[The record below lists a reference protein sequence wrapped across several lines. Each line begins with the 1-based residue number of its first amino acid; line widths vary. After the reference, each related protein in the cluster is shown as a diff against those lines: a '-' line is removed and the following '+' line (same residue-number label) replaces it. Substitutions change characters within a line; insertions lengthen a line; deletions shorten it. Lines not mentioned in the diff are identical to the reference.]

1 MSDAKF
7 KENLLKFGGIDANRG
22 NMYLRGNIRM
32 LGNGSY
38 MSQLTVKDMVV
49 TGNAVIPGISFD
61 SLTVAGN
68 VVSTDGNFIGNGA
81 LMTGITS
88 TLPTEANIDIYGNV
102 DGTYANVRNVAA
114 ISGNIGNV
122 RMAGGNVSASGQV
135 NVRGNVV
142 ARGFIG
148 NGALLTDVKI
158 SGNQTIDILGNV
170 QGENANVGVIAAIFG
185 NIGNVVMAG
194 GNMSASGQVNVLG
207 NVTADYFIGNGALL
221 TGILTDLPDIA
232 NVDIRGNV
240 TGTYAILENIDAAFG
255 NVGDVEM
262 SGGNMS
268 VSGQVNVA
276 GNVVANCFIGN
287 GALLTGVVLTPPAIA
302 NADIRGNVIGAYANV
317 HNVVAMYGNVGNVM
331 ISGGNVSVSG
341 QVNVLGNVAAN
352 CFIGNGTLLTD
363 LTVTG
368 NQFINILGNVR
379 GEYVNVETV
388 IATFGNVGNVRMEN
402 DTVFVGGQ
410 VDVLGNV
417 VAEYVIGNGAL
428 LTGVILPPVAVIDI
442 LGNVDGAYANVHNVV
457 AMYGNVGN
465 VVIENG
471 NVNASGQVNVAGN
484 VVANYFIGNGALFTD
499 IDLPPIAN
507 FDIRGNVAGI
517 YANVENIVGIFG
529 NIGNVEMS
537 GGNMSVSG
545 QVNILGNGV
554 ANYFIGNG
562 SLLANLAV
570 FGNQTIDTLGNVR
583 GEYVNVETVIATF
596 GNVGAVVME
605 NGNVSVAGQ
614 VDVLGNVVAG
624 YFIGNGSL
632 LTDVGF
638 PHVVN
643 IDIRGNVIGTY
654 ATVRDVAATSGNI
667 GNVVMSGGNVSIG
680 GQVNVF
686 GNVMAEYFFGD
697 GALLS
702 TLEGA
707 FMKVSAQVDVL
718 GNVTAGYIIGNG
730 ALLEGIIPAD
740 IPPVA
745 NVDIRGNV
753 DGTYANVR
761 NVAAISG
768 NVGNVRMAGGN
779 VSVSGQV
786 NVFDNVVGNCFIGN
800 GALLTGMVVNLP
812 MSANID
818 IRGNVDG
825 TYANVSNLAAAV
837 GNIGNV
843 VMENGDMS
851 ASGQVNV
858 LGNVVANCFIG
869 NGALLTGLGGRPVTY
884 LSAAVVEDTYPAVGS
899 ATWKNN
905 DINMT
910 VLESRG
916 IEYYSRDG
924 IFVLEGGITY
934 RITAQLTWKNKNKEW
949 YYYKYILINYDTQT
963 QVGTAAEAL
972 PTSAPIGNTPGTLF
986 DILFT
991 PRETG
996 RYVLRMTPDV
1006 TAPASTYIP
1015 AKWGAFLNIV
1025 ALGSG
1030 FASGFPLESNI
1041 DITGN
1046 ILSGN
1051 VTVDNIIVNNVG
1063 NVGNTRM
1070 ENGNVHVSGQVDIVG
1085 NVTADFF
1092 RGNGALLKNV
1102 KILGI
1107 STVDIK
1113 GNVVGAYANV
1123 SNVKAIVGNL
1133 GNIKMEKSN
1142 IDISGHVNVVGNVA
1156 ARNFIGLGNL
1166 LYDVVARGNH
1176 AIDIRGNVRSGT
1188 YANALNVRATFS
1200 NIGNVSIENANIK
1213 VPGQVNVVGNISAG
1227 YIIGN
1232 GALLNNVLVYGLQY
1246 IDING
1251 NVNSGVYVT
1260 VNVANAVYGNIGNV
1274 TFVNKTGVNATFGNI
1289 GGVEMSRGNIAVEDM
1304 YILANV
1310 SLGKNG
1316 RFIGDGT
1323 FLENVKS
1330 STATLNVDIIES
1342 NVIGRYANT
1351 TTIEALFGNIA
1362 NVEMKQGNIVA
1373 SNAFIGNAEF
1383 SNGNVFTY
1391 RPFTVL
1397 GTIRANLFIGNAV
1410 LTGPYIPSPGNVAI
1424 HINGNVTGTYANT
1437 SRITANVG
1445 GNIGNVLLEANT
1457 VTAPGGNIGNVLL
1470 KADTITAPGGNIGN
1484 IRMTGG
1490 NCNVSGQVTV
1500 IGNVYGK
1507 LKGVGHY
1514 LVNTNPVSMAYPKT
1528 SNTTVMGNMNANT
1541 ANVFQITA
1549 TIFGNIGNV
1558 RLENGNI
1565 NVRGQV
1571 NVRGNVVANTFLP
1584 GVNGI
1589 IAANGNVG
1597 NVRMSGDNVS
1607 ASGQVNVLGNVM
1619 AGYFVGNGL
1628 GLYDIPKDPYITII
1642 PNSQIRIPDPKVT
1655 PEDYA
1660 IKLDAIR
1667 VNNTVDYNTI
1677 TGVYRLEANIPYRI
1691 TAQFGMVFEPNS
1703 LRNDGYMGIG
1713 LFKGPP
1719 PYTSSRPISQITFVY
1734 NPIQVSAPI
1743 FDTVIES
1750 ETTQDYFF
1758 GAYGYTSYVL
1768 EKLRPILYNP
1778 CTFVNVVSLL
1788 GTRVAPLRLDERA
1801 VTGGKKGSWNT
1812 GSWEFSAT
1820 TSAPTPAASAE
1831 RKYSWAVTGTTLN
1844 IKGHYRISSATAGA
1858 TAGSGEYLLQIP
1870 GGYTIDDIVSM
1881 APAGTVAGIPVGHL
1895 KLRTATSRMDG
1906 TVLAYDET
1914 RVKFVILSA
1923 GGAIPMG
1930 SDNLSTLSIHT
1941 LYFTIDVPIKPV

>member
-632 LTDVGF
+632 LTDVGL

-654 ATVRDVAATSGNI
+654 ANVRNVAAISGNI

-707 FMKVSAQVDVL
+707 FVKVDAQVDVL

-730 ALLEGIIPAD
+730 ALLEGIISAD

-753 DGTYANVR
+753 DGTYANVS
-761 NVAAISG
+761 NLTASVG
-768 NVGNVRMAGGN
+768 NIGNVRLENGT

-786 NVFDNVVGNCFIGN
+786 DVLRNVVANCFIGN
-800 GALLTGMVVNLP
+800 GALLTGLLADLP
-812 MSANID
+812 SSANID

-825 TYANVSNLAAAV
+825 TYANVSNLTAAV
-837 GNIGNV
+837 GNIGSIRI
-843 VMENGDMS
+843 ENGNMS
-851 ASGQVNV
+851 VRGQVNV

-869 NGALLTGLGGRPVTY
+869 NGALLTGLGGRPARYVSVKRTQDQEIKPGTKWKDTVIVMDSITEQNGVQYDVTKG
-884 LSAAVVEDTYPAVGS
+884 TF
-899 ATWKNN
+899 K
-905 DINMT
+905 
-910 VLESRG
+910 LEKG
-916 IEYYSRDG
+916 
-924 IFVLEGGITY
+924 VTY
-934 RITAQLTWKNKNKEW
+934 RITAQLTWIATNGSYRYPFK
-949 YYYKYILINYDTQT
+949 LINYDTGEQI
-963 QVGTAAEAL
+963 GILAEAI
-972 PTSAPIGNTPGTLF
+972 PPKINNTNDTAGAIF
-986 DILFT
+986 DILHT
-991 PRETG
+991 PKNDITCCLKMGECDAG
-996 RYVLRMTPDV
+996 NVEKLRHDV
-1006 TAPASTYIP
+1006 GT
-1015 AKWGAFLNIV
+1015 FLNIV
-1025 ALGSG
+1025 ETKGGILSSG
-1030 FASGFPLESNI
+1030 LPPFANADVEGTMI
-1041 DITGN
+1041 GN
-1046 ILSGN
+1046 IAN
-1051 VTVDNIIVNNVG
+1051 VNNLTALFGNVG
-1063 NVGNTRM
+1063 NVAMQIGNVKAMGYLNVRGNVVANCFIGDGSLLTNTRLNGAQNSDIMGNVNGNYINVHSVQASMIGNIGNTRM
-1070 ENGNVHVSGQVDIVG
+1070 ENGNMTVRGQVNIAG
-1085 NVTADFF
+1085 NIIAGYFD
-1092 RGNGALLKNV
+1092 GNGVLLTDVTIN
-1102 KILGI
+1102 
-1107 STVDIK
+1107 
-1113 GNVVGAYANV
+1113 
-1123 SNVKAIVGNL
+1123 
-1133 GNIKMEKSN
+1133 NIQN
-1142 IDISGHVNVVGNVA
+1142 IDISG
-1156 ARNFIGLGNL
+1156 
-1166 LYDVVARGNH
+1166 
-1176 AIDIRGNVRSGT
+1176 NVRSGD
-1188 YANALNVRATFS
+1188 
-1200 NIGNVSIENANIK
+1200 
-1213 VPGQVNVVGNISAG
+1213 
-1227 YIIGN
+1227 YI
-1232 GALLNNVLVYGLQY
+1232 
-1246 IDING
+1246 
-1251 NVNSGVYVT
+1251 T
-1260 VNVANAVYGNIGNV
+1260 VKNV
-1274 TFVNKTGVNATFGNI
+1274 TAG
-1289 GGVEMSRGNIAVEDM
+1289 
-1304 YILANV
+1304 
-1310 SLGKNG
+1310 
-1316 RFIGDGT
+1316 
-1323 FLENVKS
+1323 
-1330 STATLNVDIIES
+1330 
-1342 NVIGRYANT
+1342 
-1351 TTIEALFGNIA
+1351 
-1362 NVEMKQGNIVA
+1362 
-1373 SNAFIGNAEF
+1373 
-1383 SNGNVFTY
+1383 
-1391 RPFTVL
+1391 
-1397 GTIRANLFIGNAV
+1397 
-1410 LTGPYIPSPGNVAI
+1410 
-1424 HINGNVTGTYANT
+1424 
-1437 SRITANVG
+1437 
-1445 GNIGNVLLEANT
+1445 
-1457 VTAPGGNIGNVLL
+1457 
-1470 KADTITAPGGNIGN
+1470 
-1484 IRMTGG
+1484 
-1490 NCNVSGQVTV
+1490 
-1500 IGNVYGK
+1500 
-1507 LKGVGHY
+1507 
-1514 LVNTNPVSMAYPKT
+1514 
-1528 SNTTVMGNMNANT
+1528 
-1541 ANVFQITA
+1541 
-1549 TIFGNIGNV
+1549 IFGNIGNV
-1558 RLENGNI
+1558 IMEQGNLTTRGRITLTGNVVANCFYGNGIQLRNVQVFGVQKINIKGNVTGDNVDVGNI
-1565 NVRGQV
+1565 NATVGNIGNVRMETGNIKAPAGNIGNVRMGEGDILFPGQVDVTGNVSAKFFIGNGALLKDVILGGIQRADINGNVRSGGYIKVSNVAAGIFGNIGNVVMEKGKISASAGIVGNVRMEKVEMYSIGQVIVRGNIVANCFNGDGSLLTNVILRGTQNIDIIGNVIDGSYINVHRVTASIGNIGNVIMEKENITANVGNIANVVFAGGNITAVAGDIGGVVLRGGNIDIRGQVNVRGNAVANCFIGDGSEVTNIAAIYVLPSVSNVDIEGNVVGNYINVGNVHAISGNIGNTRMVGGNVNVTGQV
-1571 NVRGNVVANTFLP
+1571 NVRGNVVANVFIGDIISTF
-1584 GVNGI
+1584 
-1589 IAANGNVG
+1589 GNVG
-1597 NVRMSGDNVS
+1597 NIRMQNGDMSV
-1607 ASGQVNVLGNVM
+1607 SGQVNARRDVVATN
-1619 AGYFVGNGL
+1619 FIGNGA
-1628 GLYDIPKDPYITII
+1628 GVYDTKIPIEFLTLVLKEETFYSDPTLVHVTADMEMKTG
-1642 PNSQIRIPDPKVT
+1642 NRIPF
-1655 PEDYA
+1655 
-1660 IKLDAIR
+1660 
-1667 VNNTVDYNTI
+1667 NT
-1677 TGVYRLEANIPYRI
+1677 GGFFRLLPRIPYRI
-1691 TAQFGMVFEPNS
+1691 TAQLGLYRDDTKPTPPSDEANFNAFRFGLWSVEGNDFVGGITRPQLPFKTNTELPPATKFLTSGPLLDIIIIPPDLPYDRASYSVRFTNGATQKDVYLSVYGTFVTVQS
-1703 LRNDGYMGIG
+1703 LTNGPQ
-1713 LFKGPP
+1713 GPP
-1719 PYTSSRPISQITFVY
+1719 LT
-1734 NPIQVSAPI
+1734 VSWNKA
-1743 FDTVIES
+1743 TLELK
-1750 ETTQDYFF
+1750 
-1758 GAYGYTSYVL
+1758 GA
-1768 EKLRPILYNP
+1768 K
-1778 CTFVNVVSLL
+1778 L
-1788 GTRVAPLRLDERA
+1788 GTP
-1801 VTGGKKGSWNT
+1801 GK
-1812 GSWEFSAT
+1812 
-1820 TSAPTPAASAE
+1820 
-1831 RKYSWAVTGTTLN
+1831 RKYIWSVSGDIMNMKGYYCAPENNTEITG
-1844 IKGHYRISSATAGA
+1844 H
-1858 TAGSGEYLLQIP
+1858 GEYLLHIP
-1870 GGYTIDDIVSM
+1870 ESYTIHTSITGV
-1881 APAGTVAGIPVGHL
+1881 APDGVAEGISIGQL
-1895 KLRTATSRMDG
+1895 KLCTATAQYTG
-1906 TVLAYDET
+1906 EVLAYDDAHI
-1914 RVKFVILSA
+1914 KFVIWSSNDNEWFSV
-1923 GGAIPMG
+1923 GGEGPGNI
-1930 SDNLSTLSIHT
+1930 TSIRS
-1941 LYFTIDVPIKPV
+1941 LYFTADVPVIPK